1 MNSKV
6 ILKYSKVYLI
16 VQLLL
21 YQYNMFI
28 SAEDNS
34 KISEEMADENKSEN
48 LLLNLFQNQD

>member
-1 MNSKV
+1 MNLKV

-21 YQYNMFI
+21 YQYNMLI

-34 KISEEMADENKSEN
+34 KISEEIADENKAEN
-48 LLLNLFQNQD
+48 LLLNFFQNQD

>member
-1 MNSKV
+1 MNLKV

-21 YQYNMFI
+21 YQNNMFI

-34 KISEEMADENKSEN
+34 KISEEMADENKAEN